1 MIWEQLRIGYK
12 NQVGEDDIK
21 SQVILWPFFFCMGP
35 LLFHRNR
42 IAIIAI
48 MENERL
54 LEAEPNIKLVD
65 FFTSSDPAIRA
76 RAVLAA
82 ARIGNPAVLKNMQG
96 MPSDNDPMVRRWAAF
111 AIGQIRS
118 KEGLP
123 ILAAL
128 LKDDDFDTRRLSVEA
143 VGRIGGI
150 EVTAWVLPFLNDSRA
165 DLREQA
171 ALALAL
177 IKDQGTVEKLIAK
190 AAIADDPA
198 QWSYAYALY
207 RLADPRSTE
216 ILHKILSEPAPS
228 PSTGDPSSVLFALK
242 GLWSMKKPLTPEEI
256 NSLIRNQD
264 SRIQTNALDV
274 IIVAPGNEACK
285 PILDR
290 FDSMI
295 APVKVKAVQ
304 ALAECGCFQKQFLE
318 NDSPNVRGAALLAYA
333 KLHKDET
340 VPLLQVVSEQQNW
353 LLRWYAAQAASSLT
367 PDMAIPLLTKLS
379 KDPDSA
385 VRLAALDSLAN
396 FLPRTAEVLVPLLKS
411 SDFAERATAAD
422 ALGRTKDPK
431 YLPLLIQAYQVSTD
445 ATEIEG
451 RIAVLDVLADYK
463 DSEILPLYEKALLD
477 PEYTIRSHAVEGIK
491 KFAGSGFFWEG
502 KVHDPD
508 DLLYSTAKVT
518 KAIAE
523 KYPVDYG
530 DPVPDYLAE
539 IDLERGK
546 VVIRLLGSEAPIH
559 TLNFKKLAEQ
569 NFYNGLRIHRVVPN
583 FVVQGGDPR
592 GDGWGGAGD
601 IVHDQINRKL
611 YRKGMVGMPIAGKDT
626 GGSQFFITL
635 SRQPHLDG
643 NYTIFGEVISGG
655 EFVDSIEIGD
665 KILKVQIKAASN
677 P

>member
-1 MIWEQLRIGYK
+1 MLKTR
-12 NQVGEDDIK
+12 
-21 SQVILWPFFFCMGP
+21 LFFGIF
-35 LLFHRNR
+35 LLLCSVAFSAEPYR
-42 IAIIAI
+42 IIAI

-54 LEAEPNIKLVD
+54 LEAEPNIKLID
-65 FFTSSDPAIRA
+65 FFASSDPVIRA

-82 ARIGNPAVLKNMQG
+82 ARIGNPAVLKNMQS
-96 MPSDNDPMVRRWAAF
+96 MLSDKDPVVRRWTAF
-111 AIGQIRS
+111 AVGQIRS

-123 ILAAL
+123 ILASM
-128 LKDDDFDTRRLSVEA
+128 LKDDDSDTRRLAVEA

-150 EVTAWVLPFLNDSRA
+150 EVTAWVLPFLYDSRA
-165 DLREQA
+165 ELREQA

-190 AAIADDPA
+190 AGIADDPA

-216 ILHKILSEPAPS
+216 TLHKIMSEPAAS
-228 PSTGDPSSVLFALK
+228 PSTGDPSSIFFALK

-256 NSLIRNQD
+256 NLLIRNPD
-264 SRIQTNALDV
+264 SRVQTNALDV
-274 IIVAPGNEACK
+274 IIVAPVKEACK

-295 APVKVKAVQ
+295 ATVKVKAVQ
-304 ALAECGCFQKQFLE
+304 ALAECGCFQRQFLE
-318 NDSPNVRGAALLAYA
+318 NDNPNVRGAALLSYA

-340 VPLLQVVSEQQNW
+340 LPLLQVVSEQQNW

-379 KDPDSA
+379 KDPDSG

-396 FLPRTAEVLVPLLKS
+396 FLPRTAEILVPLLKS

-431 YLPLLIQAYQVSTD
+431 YLPLLMQAYQVSTD

-463 DSEILPLYEKALLD
+463 DFQILPLYEKALLD
-477 PEYTIRSHAVEGIK
+477 PEYTIRNHAVEGIK
-491 KFAGSGFFWEG
+491 KFAGSRFFWEG

-508 DLLYSTAKVT
+508 DFLYSTAKVS

-523 KYPVDYG
+523 KYPADYG

-539 IDLERGK
+539 VDLEKGRI
-546 VVIRLLGSEAPIH
+546 VIRLLGSEAPIH
-559 TLNFKKLAEQ
+559 TFNFKKLAEQ

-643 NYTIFGEVISGG
+643 NYTIFGEVISGM
-655 EFVDSIEIGD
+655 EFVDSTEIGD
-665 KILKVQIKAASN
+665 KILKVQIKPSSN
-677 P
+677 PKTKQTRRSLWIH